1 MAWNN
6 FWPEI
11 DKAHR
16 KRKYI
21 IIIIIKKKMVELTLY
36 SRLYRAVVLYSI
48 HNMLYAVYK
57 VL

>member
-11 DKAHR
+11 DNLAE

-21 IIIIIKKKMVELTLY
+21 IIIKKKIVELTLY
-36 SRLYRAVVLYSI
+36 RQTIYSSCTI
-48 HNMLYAVYK
+48 HMLYAVYK